1 MKSPFSHI
9 TAAFVLCIVAIVGY
23 GMWYATISTK
33 SAAVASLQNQIDTKT
48 ETVNRIAATRAT
60 LADVASDEATVQS
73 YFVPEAGVV
82 SFIDSLETHGK
93 ALGASMNVL
102 SVSTSGTVAQP
113 TLAFTLTAKGTF
125 DAVMRT
131 VGSIEYSP
139 YDLSITALTIV
150 QDDKNSWHA
159 DLKLS
164 VGSVPATRAAT
175 STLKVSSV
183 TAIIPSSPAY
193 AYF

>member
-9 TAAFVLCIVAIVGY
+9 IIAFILCIVAIAGY
-23 GMWYATISTK
+23 GMWYAAISAK
-33 SAAVASLQNQIDTKT
+33 SAEVASLQNQIDTKT

-60 LADVASDEATVQS
+60 LASVANDEATVQS
-73 YFVPEAGVV
+73 YFVPEASVVAFINSLEAYGKTPGAVV
-82 SFIDSLETHGK
+82 S
-93 ALGASMNVL
+93 VL
-102 SVSTSGTVAQP
+102 SVSTSGTAAQP
-113 TLAFTLTAKGTF
+113 SLAFTLTVKGTF

-139 YDLSITALTIV
+139 YDLSISALTIV

-164 VGSVPATRAAT
+164 VGSMPATSAAT
-175 STLKVSSV
+175 STPKVSFV
-183 TAIIPSSPAY
+183 TALGPSSPAY